1 LGSFRLRLVTYF
13 LLLALLPLL
22 AASWAFSEVAKR
34 GEVGNVDARLNA
46 ALRVAINDYSR
57 RVRVDLTGTAT
68 SLAHATQ
75 VQQAFQTHNRNA
87 LVRLA
92 RTLPHV
98 GFYSG
103 DRLLAGEEPHGLT
116 VTRTSSV
123 FSTGGALIGRIVVW
137 TPLDRTLV
145 GSLRAGAG
153 LAAPDKV
160 LLVRGGHVLTG
171 PQELLGADVAPMPQ
185 PDYLN
190 LGGTKYRGV
199 TAPIL
204 ETDPPLTLAVLT
216 PTNAIDDAVSSLRE
230 RFLLFAFLALAIV
243 ALLSWL
249 LGRTIVRSLRELA
262 DAAGA
267 VSRGQFGQRVPVRGR
282 DEFATLGRAFNEMS
296 GQLAAERG
304 RVQDAVDR
312 FGKALA
318 ATHDPYTLLN
328 VIVESA
334 VEATGAAGGRLVV
347 DGEEQARAGDPA
359 EGGGKP
365 LVIPLGPEGGED
377 AMLLLTPAGTD
388 FGDQSRELALW
399 LGSQAAI
406 ALENVRLHRL
416 VARQAST
423 DGLTELANRREFE
436 DSLANEISRAERF
449 GGSLA
454 LILADLDNFK
464 QVNDRFGHQAGDEVL
479 KAFADILR
487 ETVRDID
494 VAARYGGE
502 EFAVLLPQT
511 DITGAERLAERL
523 REAVETRPMAHAH
536 ATPVIVTASFGVA
549 SFAEGGTATG
559 LFGAADE
566 ALYRAKRAGKNCV
579 VCADANGPVR
589 AGH

>member
-1 LGSFRLRLVTYF
+1 MGSFKLRLVTYF
-13 LLLALLPLL
+13 LLLAILPLV
-22 AASWAFSEVAKR
+22 AASWAFSEVATR
-34 GEVGNVDARLNA
+34 GEVGNTDSRLNA
-46 ALRVAINDYSR
+46 ALRVAVNDYTR
-57 RVRVDLTGTAT
+57 RVTDLGNTAD
-68 SLAHATQ
+68 SLAHATT
-75 VQQAFQTHNRNA
+75 VQQALLTGNRA
-87 LVRLA
+87 SLVRLA
-92 RTLPHV
+92 HSLPEKAA
-98 GFYSG
+98 FSSG
-103 DRLLAGEEPHGLT
+103 DRLIAGESPHGLA
-116 VTRTSSV
+116 VSRSSSV
-123 FSTGGALIGRIVVW
+123 FSREGALIGRIVVW
-137 TPLDRTLV
+137 LPLNSSLL
-145 GSLRAGAG
+145 GPLRAGSG
-153 LAAPDKV
+153 LEGPDRL
-160 LLVRGGHVLTG
+160 LLVRNGLVIAG
-171 PQELLGADVAPMPQ
+171 PGNLIGQSLGPLAHASYVKLVGQ
-185 PDYLN
+185 R
-190 LGGTKYRGV
+190 YRGLS
-199 TAPIL
+199 APIL
-204 ETDPPLTLAVLT
+204 QSNPPITMTVLT
-216 PTNAIDDAVSSLRE
+216 PASVIDKAVSSLRE
-230 RFLLFAFLALAIV
+230 RFLLFAFLALGIV
-243 ALLSWL
+243 ALLAWL

-267 VSRGQFGQRVPVRGR
+267 VARGQFGQRVPVRGR

-318 ATHDPYTLLN
+318 ATHDPFTLLN

-334 VEATGAAGGRLVV
+334 VEATGAAGGQLVV
-347 DGEEQARAGDPA
+347 DGEEQARAGDPD
-359 EGGGKP
+359 EGGKP
-365 LVIPLGPEGGED
+365 LVIPLGPDGSED
-377 AMLLLTPAGTD
+377 AMLLLTPAGAD

-399 LGSQAAI
+399 LGAQASI

-436 DSLANEISRAERF
+436 ESMANEISRAGRF

-502 EFAVLLPQT
+502 EFAILLPQT
-511 DITGAERLAERL
+511 DIAGAEKLAERL
-523 REAVETRPMAHAH
+523 REAVESNALAEAHNRP
-536 ATPVIVTASFGVA
+536 VVVTASFGVA
-549 SFAEGGTATG
+549 AFPEASTPAS

-579 VCADANGPVR
+579 VCADTNGPVR